1 MRQAQVLER
10 MKRNQISH
18 DLRPA
23 LMSLRDAPKVQTCKM
38 HLKHFNLSW
47 ENAFVLEVYNV
58 VQARHGLW
66 YCEDL
71 AVHAL

>member
-1 MRQAQVLER
+1 
-10 MKRNQISH
+10 
-18 DLRPA
+18 
-23 LMSLRDAPKVQTCKM
+23 M
-38 HLKHFNLSW
+38 HLKHFSLSW

-71 AVHAL
+71 AVHALWVSSSVPEVFVDNK